1 MNRSL
6 QHSSFSLKRL
16 TNVNNAAEG
25 SNLPPRQYGDLRA
38 PIVSNLRILK
48 TDNYFGGTTFVLAWD
63 EPEFPT
69 TKISQFNIFATGV
82 DGVQQPQG
90 PWTTTKSPAVIRL
103 TTKKVSNIVFTVQTQ
118 VTNGL
123 VTPLDIS
130 PSVASSTIAPIIGS
144 SSLGHSGVTAGTYG
158 DATHVGQFT
167 VDASGLVTAA
177 ANVGIVFSGQ
187 PVITPYV
194 EKTAAYTLTA
204 NDYLVNCTSGTFD
217 ITLPTAV
224 GRSGQQFQIKNTGT
238 GVITIKTTSSQ
249 LLDNYT
255 SGSLVLNQYEALWVA
270 STGANWIIL

>member
-1 MNRSL
+1 MNRTL
-6 QHSSFSLKRL
+6 QHSNFSLKRL

-69 TKISQFNIFATGV
+69 TKISQFNIFATGA

-103 TTKKVSNIVFTVQTQ
+103 TTKEVSNIVFTVQTQ

-123 VTPLDIS
+123 VTPLAIS
-130 PSVASSTIAPIIGS
+130 PSVASSTIAPIISS
-144 SSLGHSGVTAGTYG
+144 SSLGPSGVTAGTYG
-158 DATHVGQFT
+158 DSTHVGQFT
-167 VDASGLVTAA
+167 VDASGIVTAA
-177 ANVGIVFSGQ
+177 ANVAINYASQ
-187 PVITPYV
+187 PVIHPYV

-204 NDYLVNCTSGTFD
+204 SDYLVNCTSGTFS

-224 GRSGQQFQIKNTGT
+224 GKTGQQYVIKNSGNGRIGIATTAGQVVDAYASGT
-238 GVITIKTTSSQ
+238 ITLIQ
-249 LLDNYT
+249 WECIH
-255 SGSLVLNQYEALWVA
+255 VV
-270 STGANWIIL
+270 STGSNWRIL